1 MSPKRNSFCWRK
13 SKDKQDRWLVLVQ
26 MGEKTEEGKGQI
38 RKELTD
44 CQEQK
49 AWEILEGEKTE
60 QFNN

>member
-1 MSPKRNSFCWRK
+1 
-13 SKDKQDRWLVLVQ
+13 
-26 MGEKTEEGKGQI
+26 MGEEKTEEGKGQI

-44 CQEQK
+44 CQQQK